1 MTRGFS
7 LLEVMI
13 ASSMLLI
20 GIAGIVMGTHIATQQ
35 HEHDRKVAMAL
46 LVAERRME
54 ELLLL
59 FPTAVELAEGRHPEE
74 GFEGFDA
81 DGRPGAAT
89 VYRVSY
95 TSTPAS
101 SGGNTPALPGT
112 ILELTIAWDEA
123 VGERSIQLRTVR

>member
-35 HEHDRKVAMAL
+35 HEHDRKVALAL

-59 FPTAVELAEGRHPEE
+59 FPTAAELAEGRHPEE
-74 GFEGFDA
+74 GFEAFDA
-81 DGRPGAAT
+81 DGRPGAA

-101 SGGNTPALPGT
+101 SVGNTPALPGT

-123 VGERSIQLRTVR
+123 IGERSIQLRTVR